1 MSADATQGDNFLPVT
16 ARLKHISK
24 YIKNIYFPER
34 LCYIY
39 QRFTFL
45 LQYKLLISEG
55 FPVLPQMTDQ
65 TRNGW

>member
-1 MSADATQGDNFLPVT
+1 VNADAIQGDNFLPVT
-16 ARLKHISK
+16 ARLKHIPK
-24 YIKNIYFPER
+24 YIKNIYSPER

-55 FPVLPQMTDQ
+55 FPAFSCVIDQM
-65 TRNGW
+65 RNGW